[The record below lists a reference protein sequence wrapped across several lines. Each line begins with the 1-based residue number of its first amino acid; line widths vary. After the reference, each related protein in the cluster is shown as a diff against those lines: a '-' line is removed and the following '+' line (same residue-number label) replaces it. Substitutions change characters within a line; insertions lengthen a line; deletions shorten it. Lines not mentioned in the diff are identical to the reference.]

1 MLFAAISEHKR
12 LVYPSISIIS
22 EEEARLRK
30 MGIQVEMHK
39 KGWANFSA
47 QFP

>member
-30 MGIQVEMHK
+30 MGIQVEMK
-39 KGWANFSA
+39 LYGYLS
-47 QFP
+47 